1 VDPVSRPQD
10 SNPPHARNRIH
21 DLEGS
26 RIRDVANAGLE
37 RDDVLAFWF
46 GESDQPTPQFIRA
59 AASAEVLAGR
69 TFYTHNLGRAEL
81 RAALSA
87 YLTDLH
93 GAKIG
98 LDRIAVTSSGVNALM
113 VAMQALLS
121 PGDRVVAITPVWPN
135 VTEIPIILNAE
146 VTRIAL
152 RARDGVWALDLDQL
166 LAALTPD
173 TRVLLLN
180 SPANPTGWVLPA
192 EDRAAILE
200 LCRRYGIWIIA
211 DDVYERLSFL
221 TGARSAPSFLPLATP
236 EDRVISANT
245 FSKAWRM
252 TGWRLGWMVMP
263 SALVGDVGKLLEFN
277 TSCAPD
283 FIQRAAV
290 HALRDGEAYL
300 EEMRADLLAK
310 RDRLLGALRVLPEIE
325 ATCPDGGLYIFFRI
339 NGCTDSVAL
348 AKALVAEAGLGLAPG
363 RAFGPEGEGWL
374 RWCFAAESAKLEA
387 GIARLAG
394 YLNADRAIAAGSDKA
409 L

>member
-1 VDPVSRPQD
+1 
-10 SNPPHARNRIH
+10 
-21 DLEGS
+21 
-26 RIRDVANAGLE
+26 VANAGLE

-93 GAKIG
+93 GVKIG
-98 LDRIAVTSSGVNALM
+98 LERIAVTSSGVNALM

-146 VTRIAL
+146 VTRVAL
-152 RARDGVWALDLDQL
+152 HPRDGVWDLDLDQL

-173 TRVLLLN
+173 TRALLLN
-180 SPANPTGWVLPA
+180 SPGNPTGWVLRA
-192 EDRAAILE
+192 QDRAAILRH
-200 LCRRYGIWIIA
+200 CRRYGIWIIA

-221 TGARSAPSFLPLATP
+221 ADSPSAPSFLPLATP

-290 HALRDGEAYL
+290 SALRDGQAHL
-300 EEMRADLLAK
+300 AEMRTDLLAK

-325 ATCPDGGLYIFFRI
+325 APCPDGGLYVFFRLRD
-339 NGCTDSVAL
+339 CTDSVAL
-348 AKALVAEAGLGLAPG
+348 AKALVAKAGLGLAPG

-394 YLNADRAIAAGSDKA
+394 YLNADPAIAAGSDKA

>member
-1 VDPVSRPQD
+1 
-10 SNPPHARNRIH
+10 
-21 DLEGS
+21 
-26 RIRDVANAGLE
+26 
-37 RDDVLAFWF
+37 
-46 GESDQPTPQFIRA
+46 
-59 AASAEVLAGR
+59 LAGR

-166 LAALTPD
+166 LAALTPG

-290 HALRDGEAYL
+290 HALRDGEAHL

-325 ATCPDGGLYIFFRI
+325 STCPDGGLYIFFRV

>member
-1 VDPVSRPQD
+1 
-10 SNPPHARNRIH
+10 
-21 DLEGS
+21 
-26 RIRDVANAGLE
+26 VANASLD

-173 TRVLLLN
+173 TRALLLN

-290 HALRDGEAYL
+290 HALRDGEAHL

-325 ATCPDGGLYIFFRI
+325 STCPDGGLYIFFRV

>member
-1 VDPVSRPQD
+1 
-10 SNPPHARNRIH
+10 
-21 DLEGS
+21 
-26 RIRDVANAGLE
+26 VANAGLE

-46 GESDQPTPQFIRA
+46 GESDQPTPHFIRA

-166 LAALTPD
+166 LAALTPG

-290 HALRDGEAYL
+290 HALRDGEAHL

-325 ATCPDGGLYIFFRI
+325 STCPDGGLYIFFRV